1 MATTPVQGWTVPDG
15 TQAPSKSAFSTLAGQ
30 AELQSVMVFAD
41 AAARDAKIAAGARK
55 AGMLA
60 YLKSPGRFSRVM
72 ADGGAWSLL
81 GEDFYTGTEA
91 AFIGASPPAGVP
103 IQRRSF
109 RAVLPITGGSS
120 GVGSLTLPVAAPNG
134 ITGVTVTNTH
144 GAGLHTSF
152 LVEPTSTLA
161 VLTIQAYNVSAH
173 TWVDGPMWVSV
184 GYEYW

>member
-30 AELQSVMVFAD
+30 VERQSVMVFAD
-41 AAARDAKIAAGARK
+41 AATRDTKIAAGARK

-81 GEDFYTGTEA
+81 GEDFYTGTEG
-91 AFIGASPPAGVP
+91 AFVGTAPSAGTP

-109 RAVLPITGGSS
+109 RAVLPIAGGSS
-120 GVGSLTLPVAAPNG
+120 GVGTLTLPVAAPNG
-134 ITGVTVTNTH
+134 ITGITVTNTH
-144 GAGLHTSF
+144 GSNLAVTFNVS
-152 LVEPTSTLA
+152 PTSTLST
-161 VLTIQAYNVSAH
+161 LSIQAYDVIGNA
-173 TWVDGPMWVSV
+173 WVGGPMWVSV